1 MNIITIP
8 KKLAQ
13 KGDLVVIPRKEYE
26 EFLTLKKI
34 IPVVKATKEE
44 MRAIRRGERE
54 IAKGEYV
61 TLEQLKRELERRRN

>member
-1 MNIITIP
+1 MNIVTIP

-26 EFLTLKKI
+26 VLMGLKRVF
-34 IPVVKATKEE
+34 PVVKPSKEE
-44 MRAIRRGERE
+44 IRAIRRGERE

-61 TLEQLKRELERRRN
+61 TLEQLKRELERSRN